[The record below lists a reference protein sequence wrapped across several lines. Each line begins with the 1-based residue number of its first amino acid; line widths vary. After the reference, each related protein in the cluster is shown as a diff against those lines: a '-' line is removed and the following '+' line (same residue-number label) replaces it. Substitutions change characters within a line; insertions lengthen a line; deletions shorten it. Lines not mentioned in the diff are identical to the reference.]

1 MLRAVIA
8 RLGQLAVVLFLV
20 TLFTALLVSL
30 MPGDPAE
37 VMIPFGDESD
47 REALREELNLDD
59 PLPVRYVAWLGDFV
73 TGDLGNYYRQS
84 IVEPVSDRIAD
95 DAPVSLQLMLYA
107 QLLAL
112 LIAIPLGV
120 LTAQRA
126 GGLLDKFANTTA
138 FGVLAIPNFV
148 LALVLSYV
156 VGVELGWLPSQ
167 GYVRVGEDVVEHLR
181 SMALP
186 AISLA
191 AGQVAVYMRLLR
203 TDMVATLQED
213 FILMAK
219 AKGMSNRRVLW
230 RHALRPSSLTLLTV
244 AGLNVGAL
252 VGGALVVEIIFNL
265 PGLGTLIF
273 QAISERQYVAIQSLV
288 ALIAIGYVLVNV
300 AVDLLY
306 AVLDPRIR
314 NARG

>member
-1 MLRAVIA
+1 MNNALRK
-8 RLGQLAVVLFLV
+8 LGQLALVLFLV

-30 MPGDPAE
+30 LPGDPAE
-37 VMIPFGDESD
+37 VIIPFGDESD

-73 TGDLGNYYRQS
+73 TGDMGNYYRQS
-84 IVEPVSDRIAD
+84 ITEPVADRVTQA
-95 DAPVSLQLMLYA
+95 APVSLLLMLYA
-107 QLLAL
+107 QVLAL
-112 LIAIPLGV
+112 VIAIPLGV

-126 GGLLDKFANTTA
+126 GSFFDKFTNTTA
-138 FGVLAIPNFV
+138 FGILAIPNFV

-156 VGVELGWLPSQ
+156 VGVELGWLPPQ
-167 GYVRVGEDVVEHLR
+167 GYVRFSNDIGEHFR
-181 SMALP
+181 SMILP
-186 AISLA
+186 AVSLA

-219 AKGMSNRRVLW
+219 AKGLSNKRVLW

-244 AGLNVGAL
+244 AGLNVGTL
-252 VGGALVVEIIFNL
+252 VGGALIIEIIFTL
-265 PGLGTLIF
+265 PGMGVLIF

-288 ALIAIGYVLVNV
+288 ALIAVGYVLVNV
-300 AVDLLY
+300 FVDMLY
-306 AVLDPRIR
+306 AALDPRIR
-314 NARG
+314 SARG

>member
-1 MLRAVIA
+1 VNDVLRK
-8 RLGQLAVVLFLV
+8 LGQLALVLFLV

-30 MPGDPAE
+30 LPGDPAE
-37 VMIPFGDESD
+37 VIIPFGDESD

-73 TGDLGNYYRQS
+73 TGDMGNYYRQS
-84 IVEPVSDRIAD
+84 ITEPVADRVTQA
-95 DAPVSLQLMLYA
+95 APVSLLLMLYA
-107 QLLAL
+107 QVLAL
-112 LIAIPLGV
+112 VIAIPLGV
-120 LTAQRA
+120 ITAQRA
-126 GGLLDKFANTTA
+126 GSFFDKFTNTTA

-156 VGVELGWLPSQ
+156 VGVELGWLPPQ
-167 GYVRVGEDVVEHLR
+167 GYVRFSNDIGNHVR
-181 SMALP
+181 SMILP
-186 AISLA
+186 SVSLA

-219 AKGMSNRRVLW
+219 AKGLSNKRVLW

-244 AGLNVGAL
+244 AGLNVGTL
-252 VGGALVVEIIFNL
+252 VGGALIIEIIFTL
-265 PGLGTLIF
+265 PGMGVLIF

-288 ALIAIGYVLVNV
+288 ALIAVGYVLVNV
-300 AVDLLY
+300 AVDMLY
-306 AVLDPRIR
+306 AALDPRIR
-314 NARG
+314 SARG

>member
-1 MLRAVIA
+1 MNNALRK
-8 RLGQLAVVLFLV
+8 LGQLALVLFLV

-30 MPGDPAE
+30 LPGDPAE
-37 VMIPFGDESD
+37 VIIPFGDESD

-84 IVEPVSDRIAD
+84 ITEPVADRVTQA
-95 DAPVSLQLMLYA
+95 APVSLLLMLYA
-107 QLLAL
+107 QVLAL
-112 LIAIPLGV
+112 VIAIPLGV

-126 GGLLDKFANTTA
+126 GSIFDKFTNTTA

-156 VGVELGWLPSQ
+156 VGVELGWLPPQ
-167 GYVRVGEDVVEHLR
+167 GYVRFSNDIGNHVR
-181 SMALP
+181 SMILP
-186 AISLA
+186 SISLA

-219 AKGMSNRRVLW
+219 AKGLSNKRVLW

-244 AGLNVGAL
+244 AGLNVGTL
-252 VGGALVVEIIFNL
+252 VGGALIIEIIFTL
-265 PGLGTLIF
+265 PGMGVLIF

-288 ALIAIGYVLVNV
+288 AIIAVGYVLVNV

-306 AVLDPRIR
+306 AALDPRIR
-314 NARG
+314 SARG

>member
-1 MLRAVIA
+1 MNTTLRK
-8 RLGQLAVVLFLV
+8 LGQLALVLFLV

-30 MPGDPAE
+30 LPGDPAE
-37 VMIPFGDESD
+37 VIIPFGDESD

-59 PLPVRYVAWLGDFV
+59 PLPLRYVAWLGDFV
-73 TGDLGNYYRQS
+73 SGDLGNYYRQS
-84 IVEPVSDRIAD
+84 ITEPVADRVTQA
-95 DAPVSLQLMLYA
+95 APVSLLLMLYA
-107 QLLAL
+107 QVLAL
-112 LIAIPLGV
+112 IIAIPLGV

-126 GGLLDKFANTTA
+126 GSFFDKFSNTTA

-156 VGVELGWLPSQ
+156 VGVELGWLPPQ
-167 GYVRVGEDVVEHLR
+167 GYVRFSNDIGNHAR
-181 SMALP
+181 SMILP
-186 AISLA
+186 SISLA

-219 AKGMSNRRVLW
+219 AKGLSNRRVLW

-244 AGLNVGAL
+244 AGLNVGTL
-252 VGGALVVEIIFNL
+252 VGGALIIEIIFTL
-265 PGLGTLIF
+265 PGMGVLIF

-288 ALIAIGYVLVNV
+288 ALIAVAFVLVNV

-306 AVLDPRIR
+306 AALDPRIR
-314 NARG
+314 SARG

>member
-1 MLRAVIA
+1 MNDVLRK
-8 RLGQLAVVLFLV
+8 LGQLALVLFLV

-30 MPGDPAE
+30 LPGDPAE
-37 VMIPFGDESD
+37 VIIPFGDESD

-59 PLPVRYVAWLGDFV
+59 PLPVRYVSWLGDFV

-84 IVEPVSDRIAD
+84 ITEPVADRVGQA
-95 DAPVSLQLMLYA
+95 APVSLQLMLYA
-107 QLLAL
+107 QVLAL
-112 LIAIPLGV
+112 IIAIPLGV

-126 GGLLDKFANTTA
+126 GSFFDKFTNTTA
-138 FGVLAIPNFV
+138 FGILAVPNFV

-156 VGVELGWLPSQ
+156 VGVELGWLPPQ
-167 GYVRVGEDVVEHLR
+167 GYVRIGNDVGNHIR
-181 SMALP
+181 SMILP
-186 AISLA
+186 AVSLA

-219 AKGMSNRRVLW
+219 AKGLSNKRVLW

-244 AGLNVGAL
+244 AGLNVGTL
-252 VGGALVVEIIFNL
+252 VGGALIIEIIFTL
-265 PGLGTLIF
+265 PGMGVLIF

-288 ALIAIGYVLVNV
+288 AIIAVGYVLVNV

-306 AVLDPRIR
+306 AALDPRIR
-314 NARG
+314 SARG

>member
-1 MLRAVIA
+1 VIVR
-8 RLGQLAVVLFLV
+8 RLGQLALVLFLV

-30 MPGDPAE
+30 LPGDPAE
-37 VMIPFGDESD
+37 VIIPFGDERD
-47 REALREELNLDD
+47 REALREELELDE
-59 PLPVRYVAWLGDFV
+59 PLPVQYANWLGDFV
-73 TGDLGNYYRQS
+73 SGDLGNYYRQS
-84 IVEPVSDRIAD
+84 ITEPVVDRVKDA
-95 DAPVSLQLMLYA
+95 APVSLALMFYA
-107 QLLAL
+107 QTLAL
-112 LIAIPLGV
+112 VFAIPLGV
-120 LTAQRA
+120 ITAQRA
-126 GGLLDKFANTTA
+126 GTKFDKAANTTA
-138 FGVLAIPNFV
+138 FGILAVPNFV
-148 LALVLSYV
+148 LALLLSYF
-156 VGVELGWLPSQ
+156 VGVELGWLPPQ
-167 GYVRVGEDVVEHLR
+167 GYVRFTDDPVDHIR
-181 SMALP
+181 SMILP

-219 AKGMSNRRVLW
+219 SKGISNRRVLW

-244 AGLNVGAL
+244 AGLNVGSL
-252 VGGALVVEIIFNL
+252 VGGALIIEIIFTL

-288 ALIAIGYVLVNV
+288 AIIAIGYVLVNV

-306 AVLDPRIR
+306 SALDPRIR

>member
-1 MLRAVIA
+1 MNNALRK
-8 RLGQLAVVLFLV
+8 LGQLALVLFLV

-30 MPGDPAE
+30 LPGDPAE
-37 VMIPFGDESD
+37 VIIPFGDESD

-84 IVEPVSDRIAD
+84 ITEPVADRVTQA
-95 DAPVSLQLMLYA
+95 APVSLLLMLYA
-107 QLLAL
+107 QVLAL
-112 LIAIPLGV
+112 VIAIPLGV

-126 GGLLDKFANTTA
+126 GSLFDKFTNTTA
-138 FGVLAIPNFV
+138 FGILAIPNFV

-156 VGVELGWLPSQ
+156 VGVELGWLPPQ
-167 GYVRVGEDVVEHLR
+167 GYVRFSNDVGEHFK
-181 SMALP
+181 SMILP
-186 AISLA
+186 AVSLA

-219 AKGMSNRRVLW
+219 AKGLSNKRVLW

-244 AGLNVGAL
+244 AGLNVGTL
-252 VGGALVVEIIFNL
+252 IGGALIIEIIFTL
-265 PGLGTLIF
+265 PGLGVLIF

-288 ALIAIGYVLVNV
+288 ALIAVAFVLVNV
-300 AVDLLY
+300 AVDMLY
-306 AVLDPRIR
+306 AALDPRIR
-314 NARG
+314 SARG